1 MAKPFFRH
9 EGGAAPAAFI
19 DAGQANRDTIHRN
32 GTGMRR
38 QFFAAERCKKLILAI
53 AGNTC
58 DAKHLTR
65 AKLKIYIGKR
75 NTMGMQRRER

>member
-9 EGGAAPAAFI
+9 KGSAALAAFI
-19 DAGQANRDTIHRN
+19 DAGAAHRNTIHRDSP
-32 GTGMRR
+32 GMRR
-38 QFFAAERCKKLILAI
+38 QFFAAERCKKLILTI
-53 AGNTC
+53 AGDTC
-58 DAKHLTR
+58 DAEHLTR